1 MVGAGYGSLGEG
13 LVVWYGCSDCHD
25 SGMAFAE
32 IPLPH
37 HKPFNMKP
45 EYRSLHRARQGVVLL
60 FLAVGVA
67 YLNWRLGSFNAEH
80 PGFSWMLYAAEMF
93 GFLTAVLNIFM
104 TWRLSVRTAPP
115 PADGLKVDVFIP
127 TYNEDVE
134 MVRRTALAARAMH
147 YSHETWILDDGNREA
162 MREMAQS
169 LGVRYLARTNNEH
182 AKAGNLNHALP
193 HSTADLI
200 ATFDAD
206 HAPRQDFL
214 MKTLGYFADPSV
226 AFVQTPQDF
235 YNLDSFQNRTNA
247 NSHMAWSEQS
257 LFFRVIQRGKDYWNA
272 AFYCGSCAVI
282 RRQSLDSIGGFATGT
297 VTEDIHTSLLLHKKG
312 YVSVYHDEAL
322 AYGVAPAKI
331 EPFLKQRVRWGVG
344 AMNVWRK
351 EGILFARGLTLP
363 QRLNYLATVLAYF
376 DGWQK
381 AFFYFAPVYVL
392 MAGAM
397 PIAANG
403 WTFLLHF
410 VPYYL
415 LNFLAFEEISRG
427 YGRSMLIE
435 QYNMARFASFAWSTL
450 GVFKMRKRFG
460 VTTKKMGEHAHS
472 LGFLLPQLAVIGLNA
487 LAIPVGI
494 VLFYFN
500 GHLPRDG
507 MWANVLWASI
517 NTWLAVLV
525 VRFTAE
531 RGVNR
536 RNEYR
541 FAMPLAA
548 RLNGVMGTVDDLSP
562 SGLSFYGALGPVEVG
577 DNFPVIL
584 YLPDGTI
591 EAQLEIRTLVRA
603 EEGQEV
609 YIRSIGGIFHALPQL
624 AIQRIEQF
632 LYGSDAQWRVNQ
644 YREDSLTPLQRMG
657 LVDKPLALP
666 ERINYWASCEVSTEA
681 GNADQCLAGLVGTQS
696 ERGQVRLLVYR
707 QLYSGCGHII
717 QVHSRA
723 GLRTLHATT
732 GEHEIILTGLGAL
745 YLYQMNLLAAPA
757 ALAVGDDVPLTR
769 TAIAA

>member
-1 MVGAGYGSLGEG
+1 
-13 LVVWYGCSDCHD
+13 
-25 SGMAFAE
+25 
-32 IPLPH
+32 
-37 HKPFNMKP
+37 MKP

-60 FLAVGVA
+60 FLAVGVW

-80 PGFSWMLYAAEMF
+80 PIFSRLLYAAELF
-93 GFLTAVLNIFM
+93 GFTTAVLNVFM
-104 TWRLSVRTAPP
+104 TWRLSVRSAPP
-115 PADGLKVDVFIP
+115 PAAGLKVDVFIP

-134 MVRRTALAARAMH
+134 MVRRTALAARAMDYPH
-147 YSHETWILDDGNREA
+147 QTWILDDGARPA
-162 MREMAQS
+162 MRDMAES
-169 LGVRYLARTNNEH
+169 LGLRYLARSDNTD

-214 MKTLGYFADPSV
+214 LKTLGYFADPRV

-235 YNLDSFQNRTNA
+235 YNLDSFQNRTDA
-247 NSHMAWSEQS
+247 GSHVAWSEQS

-282 RRQSLDSIGGFATGT
+282 RRQSLDAVGGFATGT

-312 YVSVYHDEAL
+312 YRSVYHDEAL

-331 EPFLKQRVRWGVG
+331 EPFLKQRVRWGIG

-381 AFFYFAPVYVL
+381 TFFYFAPVYVL

-403 WTFLLHF
+403 WVFLLHF

-427 YGRSMLIE
+427 YGRSLLIE

-450 GVFKMRKRFG
+450 GLFKVRKRFG
-460 VTTKKMGEHAHS
+460 VTAKKLGGHTRS
-472 LGFLLPQLAVIGLNA
+472 LGFLLPQLAVVGLNA

-500 GHLPRDG
+500 GHLPEDG
-507 MWANVLWASI
+507 MWANVIWASI

-525 VRFTAE
+525 VRFTVQ

-541 FAMPLAA
+541 FVMPLPA
-548 RLNGVMGTVDDLSP
+548 RLNGVLGTVDDLSP
-562 SGLSFYGALGPVEVG
+562 SGLSFYGVLGTVKVG
-577 DNFPVIL
+577 DRLPVTL

-591 EAQLEIRTLVRA
+591 EAQLEIRTLVHA
-603 EEGQEV
+603 EEGEQA
-609 YIRSIGGIFHALPQL
+609 YIRSVGGIFQALPL
-624 AIQRIEQF
+624 PATQRIEQF
-632 LYGSDAQWRVNQ
+632 LYGSDAQRRVNQ
-644 YREDSLTPLQRMG
+644 YREDSLTPLQRLG
-657 LVDKPLALP
+657 VVDKPHVSP
-666 ERINYWASCEVSTEA
+666 GGVSYWASCEVSSDAA
-681 GNADQCLAGLVGTQS
+681 GAANPLAGLVSIQS
-696 ERGQVRLLVYR
+696 ENGHVRLLVHQR
-707 QLYSGCGHII
+707 LDAGCSYVI
-717 QVHSRA
+717 QAHSRA
-723 GLRTLHATT
+723 GLRSLHATAGGYET
-732 GEHEIILTGLGAL
+732 ILTGLGAL
-745 YLYQMNLLAAPA
+745 YLYRMALPAAPA
-757 ALAVGDDVPLTR
+757 VPAVLEDAPAAR
-769 TAIAA
+769 PAIAA

>member
-1 MVGAGYGSLGEG
+1 MPYNQ
-13 LVVWYGCSDCHD
+13 
-25 SGMAFAE
+25 
-32 IPLPH
+32 PH
-37 HKPFNMKP
+37 NMKP
-45 EYRSLHRARQGVVLL
+45 EYRSLHRARQGVILL
-60 FLAVGVA
+60 FLAVGVW
-67 YLNWRLGSFNAEH
+67 YLNWRLGSFNAAH
-80 PGFSWMLYAAEMF
+80 PIFSWMLYGAEVF
-93 GFLTAVLNIFM
+93 GFVTAVLNVFM
-104 TWRLSVRTAPP
+104 TWRLSVRSAPP
-115 PADGLKVDVFIP
+115 PAVGLKVDVFIP
-127 TYNEDVE
+127 TYNEDVD
-134 MVRRTALAARAMH
+134 MVRRTALAARAMD
-147 YSHETWILDDGNREA
+147 YPHETWILDDGNREA
-162 MREMAQS
+162 MRDMAQS
-169 LGVRYLARTNNEH
+169 LGVRYLARTSNEH

-193 HSTADLI
+193 YSTADLI

-214 MKTLGYFADPSV
+214 LKTLGYFADPAV

-235 YNLDSFQNRTNA
+235 YNLDSFQNRTDA
-247 NSHMAWSEQS
+247 GSRVAWSEQS

-282 RRQSLDSIGGFATGT
+282 RRHSLDVVGGFATGT
-297 VTEDIHTSLLLHKKG
+297 VTEDIHTSLLLHKRG
-312 YVSVYHDEAL
+312 YRSVYHDEAL

-397 PIAANG
+397 PIAASG
-403 WTFLLHF
+403 WMFLLHF
-410 VPYYL
+410 VPYYV

-427 YGRSMLIE
+427 FGRSLLIE

-450 GVFKMRKRFG
+450 GMFKIRKRFG
-460 VTTKKMGEHAHS
+460 VTAKKLGAHTHN
-472 LGFLLPQLAVIGLNA
+472 LGFLLPQIAVVSLNA

-500 GHLPRDG
+500 SHLPRDG
-507 MWANVLWASI
+507 MMANVIWASI

-525 VRFTAE
+525 VRFTVE

-541 FAMPLAA
+541 FVLPLAA
-548 RLNGVMGTVDDLSP
+548 RLNGMLGTVDDLSP
-562 SGLSFYGALGPVEVG
+562 SGLSFYGVLGAVQAGDRLPVT
-577 DNFPVIL
+577 L

-591 EAQLEIRTLVRA
+591 ETELEVRA
-603 EEGQEV
+603 LMRAEGDELV
-609 YIRSIGGIFHALPQL
+609 YTRAIGGVFHALSQS
-624 AIQRIEQF
+624 ATQRIEQF

-644 YREDSLTPLQRMG
+644 YREDSPTPLQRLG
-657 LVDKPLALP
+657 IVDKSGAP
-666 ERINYWASCEVSTEA
+666 EARVNHWASCEVSNDA
-681 GNADQCLAGLVGTQS
+681 ASVADCLVGLVETQAEKGT
-696 ERGQVRLLVYR
+696 VRLLVHQ
-707 QLYSGCGHII
+707 QLGANCSYLV

-723 GLRTLHATT
+723 GLRNLHATA
-732 GEHEIILTGLGAL
+732 GAHETVLTGLGTL
-745 YLYQMNLLAAPA
+745 YLYRMALLAAPA
-757 ALAVGDDVPLTR
+757 ASAVIEDAPVAQQ
-769 TAIAA
+769 AIAA